1 MRGQLTSQ
9 RGTALV
15 LAAALLGAL
24 LALATPAAA
33 HTRLTSSTPAD
44 GAVVEVAPDQIE
56 LVFGGSVSLST
67 VTVTGPDGAAVTDG
81 DPVANGSTVVARL
94 GATRPAG
101 RYQVAYRVV
110 ASDGHPISGQI
121 SFTASAA
128 AGPASSAEAT
138 PPSSAAAGASQ
149 PPESTP
155 TTTTSPTSPAP
166 AAAEGSDDGGSGST
180 TGTVVAIVAGVVTAI
195 VALAIAVTANRWRAP
210 NREKRSGS

>member
-138 PPSSAAAGASQ
+138 PPRAPRRAPASRPSQRRPQ
-149 PPESTP
+149 PPAP
-155 TTTTSPTSPAP
+155 PRPRRPRPRAATTAAP
-166 AAAEGSDDGGSGST
+166 AAPPGPWS
-180 TGTVVAIVAGVVTAI
+180 
-195 VALAIAVTANRWRAP
+195 
-210 NREKRSGS
+210 RSSPAW